1 MKKSDFVLSLTQ
13 RLLLLL
19 CIFLICYI
27 LTMVLS
33 YLIGRLMTGNV
44 AGALR
49 ISALVQ
55 DVLAFIVPAV
65 GTAMLVTRR
74 PAVLLCLTRKP
85 TVAVLLAVV
94 ALAFISVPAQEAVVY
109 WNYNIH
115 LPESMASVET
125 LFRQMEESAAHSI
138 EAITGDTSIAGLI
151 LNILVLGIGAGVSE
165 ELLFRGCFQ
174 RLLTTAG
181 VNRHVAIWTVAFVF
195 SAMHFQFFG
204 FVPRMLLGAYFGYLL
219 LWSGS
224 IWVPIAAHALNNTM
238 YTVAEFY
245 RLKYDDVPAAAD
257 NMPELW
263 PAMTTAAS
271 VVLTAALIFFIY
283 NYCRKHPAQ
292 D

>member
-33 YLIGRLMTGNV
+33 YLIGRFMTGNV

-49 ISALVQ
+49 ICALVQ

-94 ALAFISVPAQEAVVY
+94 ALAFISV
-109 WNYNIH
+109 
-115 LPESMASVET
+115 

-245 RLKYDDVPAAAD
+245 HLKYDDVPAAAD

-283 NYCRKHPAQ
+283 HYCRKHPAQ

>member
-1 MKKSDFVLSLTQ
+1 MKKSDFVLPLSQ

-19 CIFLICYI
+19 CMFLICYI

-33 YLIGRLMTGNV
+33 YLIGRIMTANI

-85 TVAVLLAVV
+85 AVPLLLLVV
-94 ALAFISVPAQEAVVY
+94 AMAFISVPAQEAVVY
-109 WNYNIH
+109 WNYNIR
-115 LPESMASVET
+115 LPESMAAVEEM
-125 LFRQMEESAAHSI
+125 FRRLEESAAQSLQ
-138 EAITGDTSIAGLI
+138 AITGDTSIAGLI
-151 LNILVLGIGAGVSE
+151 LNILVLGIGAGVAE

-181 VNRHVAIWTVAFVF
+181 VNAHVAIWTVAFVF

-224 IWVPIAAHALNNTM
+224 IWVPVAAHALNNTL

-245 RLKYDDVPAAAD
+245 RLRYSDVPAAD

-263 PAMTTAAS
+263 PTITTAAS
-271 VVLTAALIFFIY
+271 VVLTAVIIFLICS
-283 NYCRKHPAQ
+283 YCRRHPAG

>member
-13 RLLLLL
+13 RLVLLLS
-19 CIFLICYI
+19 IFLICYI

-33 YLIGRLMTGNV
+33 YLIGRLMTDNI

-74 PAVLLCLTRKP
+74 PAELLCLTQKP

-115 LPESMASVET
+115 LPESMASVES
-125 LFRQMEESAAHSI
+125 LFRQLEESAAHSI

-245 RLKYDDVPAAAD
+245 RLKYSDVPDATD

-271 VVLTAALIFFIY
+271 VVLTAALIYIIY